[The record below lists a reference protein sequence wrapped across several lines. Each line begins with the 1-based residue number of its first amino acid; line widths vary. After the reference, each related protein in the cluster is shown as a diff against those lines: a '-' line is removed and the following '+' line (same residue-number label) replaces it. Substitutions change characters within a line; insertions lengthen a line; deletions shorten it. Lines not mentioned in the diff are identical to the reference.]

1 MKDIIQVKDIIQ
13 QEDIKIVNNYIMR
26 DQNTWTKESKNGRE

>member
-13 QEDIKIVNNYIMR
+13 QDDINIVNNYIMR
-26 DQNTWTKESKNGRE
+26 DQNT